1 MRCSNCCHFLRKLLL
16 LFILTVFCI
25 MPLLSPVSLAASP
38 LSNKV
43 WIWGA
48 NYTEQLGDGSVN
60 DSSIPVQM
68 SGLNEV
74 VSIAAGDTHVLA
86 LKSDGTVWAWGTN
99 ISGELGNGTN
109 TGSNTPVQVSG
120 LTGVKAIAASSD

>member
-1 MRCSNCCHFLRKLLL
+1 
-16 LFILTVFCI
+16 

-48 NYTEQLGDGSVN
+48 NYTEQLGDGSVS

-74 VSIAAGDTHVLA
+74 VSIAAGDTHILV

-109 TGSNTPVQVSG
+109 TGSNTPVQVIG